1 MTQQKGR
8 TLLLKRGD
16 GGGTEAFAT
25 VCGITTRSISINNN
39 EVDVTVPDCST
50 PGDKV
55 LAKTAYGIQTL
66 EFSGDG
72 MFTDEAAHKNMSND
86 ALNQALGNYQVVVPG
101 WGTFEGA
108 IFIGSYEL
116 SGETEGNM
124 GFSVSIRLNDFTFTA
139 E

>member
-8 TLLLKRGD
+8 LLLLKRGD

-25 VCGITTRSISINNN
+25 VCGITTRSISVNNN

-55 LAKTAYGIQTL
+55 LANTAYGIQTL
-66 EFSGDG
+66 EVSGEG
-72 MFTDEAAHKNMSND
+72 KFTSEAAHKAVAND
-86 ALNQALGNYQVVVPG
+86 ALNQATGNYQVVVPG
-101 WGTFEGA
+101 WGTFTGA
-108 IFIGSYEL
+108 VFIGSYEL
-116 SGETEGNM
+116 SGETEGDM
-124 GFSVSIRLNDFTFTA
+124 DFSISLRLNDHTFAA